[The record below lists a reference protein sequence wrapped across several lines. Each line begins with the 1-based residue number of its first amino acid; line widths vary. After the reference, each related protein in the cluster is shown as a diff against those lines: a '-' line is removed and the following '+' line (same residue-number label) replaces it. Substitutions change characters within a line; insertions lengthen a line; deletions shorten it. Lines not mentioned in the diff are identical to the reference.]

1 MKLVSWK
8 EVVEIAGISAI
19 VGSLIFVGLQLK
31 QSQEIAI
38 ASQYHE
44 RAALAVENFNG
55 QLESGDMRFWGLV
68 SGLEITPDRSAED
81 AGRFYLTGIAY
92 LTMADNHYYQ
102 YQSGFMDEESWQS
115 QRQLLKNVVGRSAS
129 PAGFILQNKLHSF
142 RSSFVEL
149 TNMLSEELRSE
160 TDKDKSVD

>member
-1 MKLVSWK
+1 MKLYSWK
-8 EVVEIAGISAI
+8 ETVEIVGISAI

-55 QLESGDMRFWGLV
+55 QLESGDLQFWGLV
-68 SGLEITPDRSAED
+68 SGLDITSDRSAED
-81 AGRFYLTGIAY
+81 AGRFYLTGVAY

-115 QRQLLKNVVGRSAS
+115 QRQLLKSVVGRSESS
-129 PAGFILQNKLHSF
+129 PAFILKNNLHSF
-142 RSSFVEL
+142 RSSFVDL
-149 TNMLSEELRSE
+149 TGVLIEELRSE
-160 TDKDKSVD
+160 TDKETSVE